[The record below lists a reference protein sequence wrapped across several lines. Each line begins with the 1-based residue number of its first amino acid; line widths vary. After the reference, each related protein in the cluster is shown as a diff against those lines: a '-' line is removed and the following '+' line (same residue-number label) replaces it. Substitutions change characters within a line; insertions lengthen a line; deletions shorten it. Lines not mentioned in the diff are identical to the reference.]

1 MKYHGAGVYALYNV
15 MKNKIYIGI
24 STNIESRFS
33 SHRSNFRTHSESN
46 PMYDEPID
54 DFAFLI
60 LQKMKENEYK
70 KYGSLM
76 EFLFVIQAQKSGM
89 EVYNQ
94 NKLQKDATNNVLGT
108 LKVEEM
114 LYGAIREKLN
124 VRPWTIKMMNEK
136 SKRSLCD
143 NMKHGGA

>member
-1 MKYHGAGVYALYNV
+1 MKYHGAGIYALYNV
-15 MKNKIYIGI
+15 MKNKIYIGA
-24 STNIESRFS
+24 SCHIEQRFS
-33 SHRSNFRTHSESN
+33 AHKSNFRAHSQSN
-46 PMYDEPID
+46 PMYEEPID
-54 DFAFLI
+54 DFAFLV
-60 LQKMKENEYK
+60 LQKMTANEYK

-76 EFLFVIQAQKSGM
+76 ELLFIIQAQQSGM
-89 EVYNQ
+89 KVYNQ
-94 NKLQKDATNNVLGT
+94 NKLRKDATDNVLGT

-136 SKRSLCD
+136 SKRSICD